1 MTERTAGFYW
11 VRHGDEDDWVV
22 AQLMPSGDFLVPGYQ
37 HEVDPSDFAQIGDRV
52 PQRGAR
58 QRDEQQQR
66 AFSAWLEVQQV
77 PDLVEIDLARALYA
91 ASELGFLAERRAVG
105 ADQAVMCWRLIERIR
120 ASGFPNELRMGNG

>member
-1 MTERTAGFYW
+1 MAERTAGFYW

-37 HEVDPSDFAQIGDRV
+37 HEVDPSDFAEIGDRV

-58 QRDEQQQR
+58 QRDEQHQQ
-66 AFSAWLEVQQV
+66 APEVV
-77 PDLVEIDLARALYA
+77 PIALGRALYA
-91 ASELGFLAERRAVG
+91 ASELGLWPDDVNDVS

-120 ASGFPNELRMGNG
+120 ASGEFPEGLRM